1 MVIKDFL
8 EIIKYFFVKN
18 KLIGFI
24 LLFPLI
30 IMILFFTIWIK
41 KKIIILSVVFLSLTF
56 LILDFLSYRID
67 KIVKNLIID
76 QGNQALGQQISIGKI
91 DTSIL
96 GSSIKISNIEIKN
109 LDGFKN
115 KNIIQIKNINAN
127 FVLTSLFKDTI
138 VIKDINIDGAT
149 LYYEVLIN
157 NKEVKDNVSSFKP
170 ALKNPSGASAKEIEA
185 SKELESKNQSKKKN
199 KEFLINQVTINNP
212 KINASSEF
220 LDINKDINLNKMSFN
235 NVGTAEKSTKFKE
248 VLQMVFANVLLNIN
262 NEVIQSDLKN
272 KIKDKVKNL
281 KNKISPESLK
291 KLERTFR

>member
-1 MVIKDFL
+1 M
-8 EIIKYFFVKN
+8 N
-18 KLIGFI
+18 
-24 LLFPLI
+24 
-30 IMILFFTIWIK
+30 K
-41 KKIIILSVVFLSLTF
+41 KKIIILSVVFLSIVF
-56 LILDFLSYRID
+56 LILDFLSYRVD

-76 QGNQALGQQISIGKI
+76 QGNQALGQQVSVGKI
-91 DTSIL
+91 ETSIL

-127 FVLTSLFKDTI
+127 FVLTSLFKNTI

-170 ALKNPSGASAKEIEA
+170 ALKNPAASSAKEIEL

-199 KEFLINQVTINNP
+199 KDFLINQLTINNT

-220 LDINKDINLNKMSFN
+220 LDINKDITLNKMSFN

-262 NEVIQSDLKN
+262 NEVIQGDLKN
-272 KIKDKVKNL
+272 KIKDKLRNL

-291 KLERTFR
+291 KLERSLR

>member
-1 MVIKDFL
+1 M
-8 EIIKYFFVKN
+8 N
-18 KLIGFI
+18 
-24 LLFPLI
+24 
-30 IMILFFTIWIK
+30 K
-41 KKIIILSVVFLSLTF
+41 KKIIILSVVFLSIVF
-56 LILDFLSYRID
+56 LILDFLSYRVD

-76 QGNQALGQQISIGKI
+76 QGNQALGQQVSVGKI

-170 ALKNPSGASAKEIEA
+170 ALKNPAGSSTKEIEV
-185 SKELESKNQSKKKN
+185 SKESESKNQSKKKN
-199 KEFLINQVTINNP
+199 KEFLINQLTINNT

-220 LDINKDINLNKMSFN
+220 LDINKDITLNKMSFN

-291 KLERTFR
+291 KLEKTFR

>member
-1 MVIKDFL
+1 M
-8 EIIKYFFVKN
+8 N
-18 KLIGFI
+18 
-24 LLFPLI
+24 
-30 IMILFFTIWIK
+30 K
-41 KKIIILSVVFLSLTF
+41 KKIIILSVVFSSIVF
-56 LILDFLSYRID
+56 LILDFLSYRVD

-76 QGNQALGQQISIGKI
+76 QGNQALGQQVSVGKI

-115 KNIIQIKNINAN
+115 KNIIQIKNVNAN
-127 FVLTSLFKDTI
+127 FVLTSLFKDAI

-157 NKEVKDNVSSFKP
+157 NKEVKDNVSLFKP
-170 ALKNPSGASAKEIEA
+170 ALKNPAGSSAKEIEL

-199 KEFLINQVTINNP
+199 KDFLINQLTINNT

-220 LDINKDINLNKMSFN
+220 LEINKDITLNKMSFS

-272 KIKDKVKNL
+272 KLKDKVKNL
-281 KNKISPESLK
+281 KNKVSPESLK
-291 KLERTFR
+291 KLEKTFR

>member
-1 MVIKDFL
+1 MNK
-8 EIIKYFFVKN
+8 K
-18 KLIGFI
+18 KLII
-24 LLFPLI
+24 LL
-30 IMILFFTIWIK
+30 
-41 KKIIILSVVFLSLTF
+41 VVFLSAVF
-56 LILDFLSYRID
+56 LILDFLSYRVD

-76 QGNQALGQQISIGKI
+76 QGNQALGQQVSVGKI

-127 FVLTSLFKDTI
+127 FVFTSLFKDTI

-149 LYYEVLIN
+149 LFYEVLIN

-170 ALKNPSGASAKEIEA
+170 ALKNSASSSSKEVGV
-185 SKELESKNQSKKKN
+185 SKELESKNQFVKKN
-199 KEFLINQVTINNP
+199 KDFLINQLTINNT
-212 KINASSEF
+212 KINAFSEF

-235 NVGTAEKSTKFKE
+235 NVGTDEKSTKFKE

-262 NEVIQSDLKN
+262 NEIIQGDLKN
-272 KIKDKVKNL
+272 KMKDKVKNL
-281 KNKISPESLK
+281 KNKISPEALK
-291 KLERTFR
+291 KLERSLR

>member
-1 MVIKDFL
+1 M
-8 EIIKYFFVKN
+8 N
-18 KLIGFI
+18 
-24 LLFPLI
+24 
-30 IMILFFTIWIK
+30 K
-41 KKIIILSVVFLSLTF
+41 KKIIILSLVFLSIAF
-56 LILDFLSYRID
+56 LIVDFLSYRVD

-76 QGNQALGQQISIGKI
+76 QGNQALGQQVSVGKI

-170 ALKNPSGASAKEIEA
+170 ALKHPVGSSAKEIEA
-185 SKELESKNQSKKKN
+185 SKELESKNQSKKKT
-199 KEFLINQVTINNP
+199 KDFLINQLTINNT
-212 KINASSEF
+212 KINAFSEF
-220 LDINKDINLNKMSFN
+220 LDINKDITLNKMSFN
-235 NVGTAEKSTKFKE
+235 NVGTAEKSTKFKD

-272 KIKDKVKNL
+272 KLKDKVKNL

>member
-1 MVIKDFL
+1 M
-8 EIIKYFFVKN
+8 N
-18 KLIGFI
+18 
-24 LLFPLI
+24 
-30 IMILFFTIWIK
+30 K
-41 KKIIILSVVFLSLTF
+41 KKIIILSVVFLSIVF
-56 LILDFLSYRID
+56 LIIDFLSYRVD

-76 QGNQALGQQISIGKI
+76 QGNQALGQQVSIGKI

-170 ALKNPSGASAKEIEA
+170 ALRNPSGASAKEIEA

-199 KEFLINQVTINNP
+199 KEFLINQLTINNS

-220 LDINKDINLNKMSFN
+220 LDINKDITLNKMSFN

-272 KIKDKVKNL
+272 KIKDKIKSL

>member
-1 MVIKDFL
+1 M
-8 EIIKYFFVKN
+8 N
-18 KLIGFI
+18 
-24 LLFPLI
+24 
-30 IMILFFTIWIK
+30 K
-41 KKIIILSVVFLSLTF
+41 KKIIILSVVFLSIVF
-56 LILDFLSYRID
+56 LILDFLSYRVD

-76 QGNQALGQQISIGKI
+76 QGNQALGQQVSVGKI
-91 DTSIL
+91 DISIL

-138 VIKDINIDGAT
+138 VIKDINIDGAI

-170 ALKNPSGASAKEIEA
+170 ALKNPAGSSTKEIEVF
-185 SKELESKNQSKKKN
+185 KELESKNQSKKKN
-199 KEFLINQVTINNP
+199 KDFLINQLTINNT

-220 LDINKDINLNKMSFN
+220 LDINKDITLNKMSFN

-262 NEVIQSDLKN
+262 NEVIQGDLKN
-272 KIKDKVKNL
+272 KIKDKIKNL

-291 KLERTFR
+291 KLERGLR

>member
-1 MVIKDFL
+1 M
-8 EIIKYFFVKN
+8 N
-18 KLIGFI
+18 
-24 LLFPLI
+24 
-30 IMILFFTIWIK
+30 K
-41 KKIIILSVVFLSLTF
+41 KKIIILSVVFLSIVF
-56 LILDFLSYRID
+56 LILDFLSYRVD

-76 QGNQALGQQISIGKI
+76 QGNQALGQQVSIGKI

-170 ALKNPSGASAKEIEA
+170 ALKSPSGSLAKEIEA
-185 SKELESKNQSKKKN
+185 SKELESKNQSKKKT
-199 KEFLINQVTINNP
+199 KDFLINQLTINNT

-220 LDINKDINLNKMSFN
+220 LDINKDITLNKMSFN

>member
-1 MVIKDFL
+1 M
-8 EIIKYFFVKN
+8 N
-18 KLIGFI
+18 
-24 LLFPLI
+24 
-30 IMILFFTIWIK
+30 K
-41 KKIIILSVVFLSLTF
+41 KKIIILSVVFLSIVF
-56 LILDFLSYRID
+56 LILDFLSYRVD
-67 KIVKNLIID
+67 KIVKNLIIN
-76 QGNQALGQQISIGKI
+76 QGNQDLGQQVSIGKI

-138 VIKDINIDGAT
+138 VIKDINIDGAI

-157 NKEVKDNVSSFKP
+157 NKVVKDNVSSFKP
-170 ALKNPSGASAKEIEA
+170 ALKSPAGSSAKEIEV
-185 SKELESKNQSKKKN
+185 SKESESKNQPKKKN
-199 KEFLINQVTINNP
+199 KDFLINQLTINNT

-220 LDINKDINLNKMSFN
+220 LDINKDITLNKMSFN

-272 KIKDKVKNL
+272 KIKDKLKNL

-291 KLERTFR
+291 KLEKTFR

>member
-1 MVIKDFL
+1 M
-8 EIIKYFFVKN
+8 N
-18 KLIGFI
+18 
-24 LLFPLI
+24 
-30 IMILFFTIWIK
+30 K
-41 KKIIILSVVFLSLTF
+41 KKIIILSVVFLSTVF
-56 LILDFLSYRID
+56 LILDFLSYRVD

-76 QGNQALGQQISIGKI
+76 QGNQALGQQVSVGKI

-149 LYYEVLIN
+149 LYYELLIN

-170 ALKNPSGASAKEIEA
+170 ALKNPAGSLAKEIEV
-185 SKELESKNQSKKKN
+185 SKELEAKNQSKKKN
-199 KEFLINQVTINNP
+199 KDFLINQLTINNT

-220 LDINKDINLNKMSFN
+220 LDINKDITVNKMSFN
-235 NVGTAEKSTKFKE
+235 NVGTEEKSTKFKE

-262 NEVIQSDLKN
+262 NEIIQSDLKN
-272 KIKDKVKNL
+272 KIKEKLKDP
-281 KNKISPESLK
+281 KNKIPQDLLK
-291 KLERTFR
+291 KLGRVLK

>member
-1 MVIKDFL
+1 M
-8 EIIKYFFVKN
+8 N
-18 KLIGFI
+18 
-24 LLFPLI
+24 
-30 IMILFFTIWIK
+30 K
-41 KKIIILSVVFLSLTF
+41 KKIIILSVVFLSIVF
-56 LILDFLSYRID
+56 LILDFLSYRVD

-76 QGNQALGQQISIGKI
+76 QGNQALGQQVSAGKI

-115 KNIIQIKNINAN
+115 KNIIQIKNINVN

-157 NKEVKDNVSSFKP
+157 NKEFKDNVSSFKP
-170 ALKNPSGASAKEIEA
+170 ALKNSVGSSAKEIEA
-185 SKELESKNQSKKKN
+185 SKELESKNQSKKKT
-199 KEFLINQVTINNP
+199 KDFLINQLTINNT
-212 KINASSEF
+212 KINAYSEF
-220 LDINKDINLNKMSFN
+220 LDINKDITINKMSFN

-262 NEVIQSDLKN
+262 NEIIQGDLKN
-272 KIKDKVKNL
+272 KIKEKLKDP
-281 KNKISPESLK
+281 KNKIPQDLLK
-291 KLERTFR
+291 KLGRVLK

>member
-1 MVIKDFL
+1 M
-8 EIIKYFFVKN
+8 N
-18 KLIGFI
+18 
-24 LLFPLI
+24 
-30 IMILFFTIWIK
+30 K
-41 KKIIILSVVFLSLTF
+41 KKIIILSVVFLSIAF
-56 LILDFLSYRID
+56 LILDFLSYRVD

-76 QGNQALGQQISIGKI
+76 QGNQALGQQVSVGKI

-115 KNIIQIKNINAN
+115 KNIIQIKNIDAN

-138 VIKDINIDGAT
+138 IIKDINIDGAT

-170 ALKNPSGASAKEIEA
+170 ALKNPAGSSAKEIEIF
-185 SKELESKNQSKKKN
+185 KELESKNQSKKKN
-199 KEFLINQVTINNP
+199 KDFLINQLTINNA

-220 LDINKDINLNKMSFN
+220 LDINKDITLNKMSFN

-262 NEVIQSDLKN
+262 NEVIQGDLKN

-291 KLERTFR
+291 KLEKTFR

>member
-1 MVIKDFL
+1 MNK
-8 EIIKYFFVKN
+8 K
-18 KLIGFI
+18 KLII
-24 LLFPLI
+24 LL
-30 IMILFFTIWIK
+30 
-41 KKIIILSVVFLSLTF
+41 VVFLSVAF
-56 LILDFLSYRID
+56 LILDFLSYRVD

-76 QGNQALGQQISIGKI
+76 QGTQALGQQVSVEKI

-115 KNIIQIKNINAN
+115 KNIIQIKNIEAI
-127 FVLTSLFKDTI
+127 FVFTSLFKDTI

-170 ALKNPSGASAKEIEA
+170 ALKNSASSSKETET
-185 SKELESKNQSKKKN
+185 SKELESKNHSKKKN
-199 KEFLINQVTINNP
+199 KDFLINQLRINNA
-212 KINASSEF
+212 KINAFSEF

-235 NVGTAEKSTKFKE
+235 NVGTVEKSTRFKE
-248 VLQMVFANVLLNIN
+248 VFQMVFANVLLNIN
-262 NEVIQSDLKN
+262 NEIIQGDLKN
-272 KIKDKVKNL
+272 KLKDKVKNL
-281 KNKISPESLK
+281 KNKISQESLK

>member
-1 MVIKDFL
+1 M
-8 EIIKYFFVKN
+8 N
-18 KLIGFI
+18 
-24 LLFPLI
+24 
-30 IMILFFTIWIK
+30 K
-41 KKIIILSVVFLSLTF
+41 KKIIILSVVFLSIVF
-56 LILDFLSYRID
+56 LILDFLSYRVD

-76 QGNQALGQQISIGKI
+76 QGNQALGQQVSVGKI

-115 KNIIQIKNINAN
+115 KNIIQIKNINAS

-170 ALKNPSGASAKEIEA
+170 ALKNPAGSSTKEIEV
-185 SKELESKNQSKKKN
+185 SKESESKNQSKKKN
-199 KEFLINQVTINNP
+199 KEFLINQLTINNT

-220 LDINKDINLNKMSFN
+220 LDINKDITLNKMSFN

-262 NEVIQSDLKN
+262 NEVIQGDLKN

-291 KLERTFR
+291 KLEKTFR

>member
-1 MVIKDFL
+1 M
-8 EIIKYFFVKN
+8 N
-18 KLIGFI
+18 
-24 LLFPLI
+24 
-30 IMILFFTIWIK
+30 K
-41 KKIIILSVVFLSLTF
+41 KKIIILSVVFLSIVF
-56 LILDFLSYRID
+56 LIIDFLSYRVD

-76 QGNQALGQQISIGKI
+76 QGNQALGQQVSIGKI

-115 KNIIQIKNINAN
+115 KNIIQIKNINAS

-138 VIKDINIDGAT
+138 VIKDINVDGAT

-199 KEFLINQVTINNP
+199 KEFLINQLTINNS

-220 LDINKDINLNKMSFN
+220 LDINKDITLNKMSFN

-272 KIKDKVKNL
+272 KIKDKVKSL

>member
-1 MVIKDFL
+1 M
-8 EIIKYFFVKN
+8 N
-18 KLIGFI
+18 
-24 LLFPLI
+24 
-30 IMILFFTIWIK
+30 K

-157 NKEVKDNVSSFKP
+157 NNKEVKDNVSSFKP

-199 KEFLINQVTINNP
+199 KEFLINQLTINNA

-262 NEVIQSDLKN
+262 NEVIQGDLKN

>member
-1 MVIKDFL
+1 M
-8 EIIKYFFVKN
+8 N
-18 KLIGFI
+18 
-24 LLFPLI
+24 
-30 IMILFFTIWIK
+30 K
-41 KKIIILSVVFLSLTF
+41 KKIIILSVVFLSIVF
-56 LILDFLSYRID
+56 LILDFLSYRVD

-76 QGNQALGQQISIGKI
+76 QGNQALGQQVSVGKI

-96 GSSIKISNIEIKN
+96 GSSIKINNIEIKN

-138 VIKDINIDGAT
+138 IIKDINIDGAT

-170 ALKNPSGASAKEIEA
+170 ALKNPVGSSAKEIEV

-199 KEFLINQVTINNP
+199 KDFLINQLTINNA

-220 LDINKDINLNKMSFN
+220 LDINKDITLNKMSFN

-291 KLERTFR
+291 KLEKTFR

>member
-1 MVIKDFL
+1 M
-8 EIIKYFFVKN
+8 N
-18 KLIGFI
+18 
-24 LLFPLI
+24 
-30 IMILFFTIWIK
+30 K
-41 KKIIILSVVFLSLTF
+41 KKIIILSVVFLSIVF

-76 QGNQALGQQISIGKI
+76 QGNQALGQQVSLGKI

-138 VIKDINIDGAT
+138 IIKDINIDGVT

-170 ALKNPSGASAKEIEA
+170 ALKNHVGSSAKEIEA

-199 KEFLINQVTINNP
+199 KDFLINQLTINNT

-220 LDINKDINLNKMSFN
+220 LDINKDITLNKMSFN

>member
-1 MVIKDFL
+1 MNK
-8 EIIKYFFVKN
+8 K
-18 KLIGFI
+18 KLII
-24 LLFPLI
+24 LL
-30 IMILFFTIWIK
+30 
-41 KKIIILSVVFLSLTF
+41 VVFLSVVF
-56 LILDFLSYRID
+56 LILDFLSYRVD

-76 QGNQALGQQISIGKI
+76 QGNQVLGQQVSVGKI

-109 LDGFKN
+109 VDGFKN

-127 FVLTSLFKDTI
+127 FAFTSLLKDTI

-149 LYYEVLIN
+149 LYYELSIN
-157 NKEVKDNVSSFKP
+157 NKEVKDNISSFKP
-170 ALKNPSGASAKEIEA
+170 IVKNSASSLAKETDV

-199 KEFLINQVTINNP
+199 KDLLINQLTINNT
-212 KINASSEF
+212 KINAFSDF

-235 NVGTAEKSTKFKE
+235 NVGTAEKSAKFKE

-262 NEVIQSDLKN
+262 NEIIQGDLKN

-291 KLERTFR
+291 KLERTFK

>member
-1 MVIKDFL
+1 M
-8 EIIKYFFVKN
+8 N
-18 KLIGFI
+18 
-24 LLFPLI
+24 
-30 IMILFFTIWIK
+30 K
-41 KKIIILSVVFLSLTF
+41 KKIIILSVVFLSIVF
-56 LILDFLSYRID
+56 LIIDFLSYRVD
-67 KIVKNLIID
+67 KMVKNLIID
-76 QGNQALGQQISIGKI
+76 QGNQALGQQISVGKI

-157 NKEVKDNVSSFKP
+157 NNKEVKDNVSSFKP
-170 ALKNPSGASAKEIEA
+170 ALKNPSGASVKEIEA

-199 KEFLINQVTINNP
+199 KEFLINQLTINNA

-262 NEVIQSDLKN
+262 NEVIQGDLKN

>member
-1 MVIKDFL
+1 M
-8 EIIKYFFVKN
+8 N
-18 KLIGFI
+18 
-24 LLFPLI
+24 
-30 IMILFFTIWIK
+30 K
-41 KKIIILSVVFLSLTF
+41 KKIIILSVFFLSIVF
-56 LILDFLSYRID
+56 LILDFLSYRVD

-76 QGNQALGQQISIGKI
+76 QGNQALGQEVSVGKI

-157 NKEVKDNVSSFKP
+157 NKEVKDNAGSFKP
-170 ALKNPSGASAKEIEA
+170 ALKNPSGSTAKEIEA

-199 KEFLINQVTINNP
+199 KDFLINQLIINNT

-220 LDINKDINLNKMSFN
+220 LDINKDITLNKMSFN

-248 VLQMVFANVLLNIN
+248 VLRMVFANVLLNIN
-262 NEVIQSDLKN
+262 NEIIQGDLKN
-272 KIKDKVKNL
+272 KIKEKLKDP
-281 KNKISPESLK
+281 KNKIPQDILK
-291 KLERTFR
+291 KLGRVLK

>member
-1 MVIKDFL
+1 M
-8 EIIKYFFVKN
+8 N
-18 KLIGFI
+18 
-24 LLFPLI
+24 
-30 IMILFFTIWIK
+30 K
-41 KKIIILSVVFLSLTF
+41 KKLIILSVVFLSIAF
-56 LILDFLSYRID
+56 LFLDFLSYRVD

-76 QGNQALGQQISIGKI
+76 QGTQALGQQISVGKI

-96 GSSIKISNIEIKN
+96 GSSIKISNVEIKN

-115 KNIIQIKNINAN
+115 KNIVQIKNINAN
-127 FVLTSLFKDTI
+127 FAFTSLFKDTI
-138 VIKDINIDGAT
+138 VINDINIDGAT

-157 NKEVKDNVSSFKP
+157 NKEVKDNVSLFKP
-170 ALKNPSGASAKEIEA
+170 ALKNSVSFLSKEIEA
-185 SKELESKNQSKKKN
+185 SKELEPKNQSKKKN
-199 KEFLINQVTINNP
+199 KDFLINQLTINNT
-212 KINASSEF
+212 KINAFSEF

-262 NEVIQSDLKN
+262 NEVIQGDLKN

-291 KLERTFR
+291 KLERTFK